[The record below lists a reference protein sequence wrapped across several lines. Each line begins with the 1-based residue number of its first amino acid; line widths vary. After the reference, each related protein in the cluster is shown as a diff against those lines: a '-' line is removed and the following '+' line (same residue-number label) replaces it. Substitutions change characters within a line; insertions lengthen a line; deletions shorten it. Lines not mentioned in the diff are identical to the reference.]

1 MIVNKELR
9 ELQKKLKEAM
19 KLLLQEKTLQK
30 VYVLAVEIGKIQAQI
45 DRADENGEWGI
56 SHLIE
61 RGKMIKKYI
70 IKVAETL
77 LDAVSLF
84 SIFAIGYVVLII
96 CHDGGCTW

>member
-1 MIVNKELR
+1 MKTVNG
-9 ELQKKLKEAM
+9 AH
-19 KLLLQEKTLQK
+19 
-30 VYVLAVEIGKIQAQI
+30 
-45 DRADENGEWGI
+45 

>member
-1 MIVNKELR
+1 MVNGAR
-9 ELQKKLKEAM
+9 F
-19 KLLLQEKTLQK
+19 
-30 VYVLAVEIGKIQAQI
+30 
-45 DRADENGEWGI
+45 R
-56 SHLIE
+56 SIE

-70 IKVAETL
+70 IEVVETL

>member
-1 MIVNKELR
+1 MKTVNG
-9 ELQKKLKEAM
+9 AH
-19 KLLLQEKTLQK
+19 
-30 VYVLAVEIGKIQAQI
+30 
-45 DRADENGEWGI
+45 

-61 RGKMIKKYI
+61 RGKMKKYI

-84 SIFAIGYVVLII
+84 SIFAIGYAVLII